1 MTGRLLFF
9 ILCLTCFAFPIKSLE
24 AKKGVRELIKDRE
37 KVPKKHGTPFPC
49 HPKHLALINPHYEGG
64 CTGMFSVFNYVIG
77 CLDLFENGEFTGIT
91 LNFGEM
97 GLYYEK
103 KGPNW
108 WNYYC
113 EPISIGSTALRSVSH
128 IWGEAAKI
136 IYHTEC
142 GLSRDRVHQL
152 ISRYIH
158 FKPYLLNMVN
168 DFCKEFFFERPV
180 IGVHYRGTDK
190 DTEAK
195 RVPYHVFKEE
205 IEKYVAANNLESFLI
220 YVATDEDLFLDYMI
234 DKFPDSVIFIPA
246 ERSIDGQALHFSTE
260 NPYQQGLESLMD
272 CLILSRTDFLIRT
285 SSNLSLWSTY

>member
-103 KGPNW
+103 KRGRTGGTIIASPFLL
-108 WNYYC
+108 
-113 EPISIGSTALRSVSH
+113 EALPSVRLVISGVKLQKLSTIQNV
-128 IWGEAAKI
+128 
-136 IYHTEC
+136 
-142 GLSRDRVHQL
+142 V
-152 ISRYIH
+152 
-158 FKPYLLNMVN
+158 
-168 DFCKEFFFERPV
+168 
-180 IGVHYRGTDK
+180 
-190 DTEAK
+190 
-195 RVPYHVFKEE
+195 
-205 IEKYVAANNLESFLI
+205 
-220 YVATDEDLFLDYMI
+220 
-234 DKFPDSVIFIPA
+234 
-246 ERSIDGQALHFSTE
+246 
-260 NPYQQGLESLMD
+260 
-272 CLILSRTDFLIRT
+272 
-285 SSNLSLWSTY
+285 